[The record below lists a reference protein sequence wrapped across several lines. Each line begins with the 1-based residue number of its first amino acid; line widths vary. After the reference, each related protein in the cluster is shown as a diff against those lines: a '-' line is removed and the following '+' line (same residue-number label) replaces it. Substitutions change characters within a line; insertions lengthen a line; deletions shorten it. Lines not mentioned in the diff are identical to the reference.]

1 MAIIEFTKLFS
12 EGSKLSGSQTTTAD
26 GLPVTSLYATR
37 LTYIGKCLRDREMNG
52 RDDSDFYMLVWD
64 DELNA
69 PKEICYASTRGWS
82 YPCYGSAVDATP
94 EVEAKYEA
102 FVKLRARNSKAAQI
116 RRVRS
121 RAQDIAARLEISRTA
136 ALKLMYACADQC
148 WKLEAVLKLFTSNL
162 RSQMRISFREQVR
175 NWLNDS
181 APKYAS
187 PLSVRQWPML
197 HPMRYAQ
204 TPRGGYNAATVSM
217 MNRPDTDANVIG
229 TLLTKNG

>member
-1 MAIIEFTKLFS
+1 MAVIEFTKLFS

-69 PKEICYASTRGWS
+69 PKEICYATTRGWS
-82 YPCYGSAVDATP
+82 YPCYGSFVDATP
-94 EVEAKYEA
+94 EVKAKYEA
-102 FVKLRARNSKAAQI
+102 YIKLRARNSKAAQI
-116 RRVRS
+116 RSVRS
-121 RAQDIAARLEISRTA
+121 RAQEIATQLEISRAA
-136 ALKLMYACADQC
+136 ALKLMYACADQR

-162 RSQMRISFREQVR
+162 RSPMRIGFKEQTHT
-175 NWLNDS
+175 WLTDP

-187 PLSVRQWPML
+187 PLSARQWPLL

-204 TPRGGYNAATVSM
+204 TPRGGYNAATISSM
-217 MNRPDTDANVIG
+217 SRADTAALIIG
-229 TLLTKNG
+229 DMLKKNG